1 VHPHP
6 ALVAAPLDLHPL
18 RPDLPQ
24 GHPMTTEPEPADHA
38 QLRDISIQFARHG
51 ITRRADRLLLTADHA
66 GRRLDTSADL
76 SWAEAAALQQRLRR
90 LPVGTLPHV
99 LGRLRAAEHAQHTP
113 GRPDTPT
120 GPTGPATASTRR
132 GVAA

>member
-1 VHPHP
+1 
-6 ALVAAPLDLHPL
+6 
-18 RPDLPQ
+18 
-24 GHPMTTEPEPADHA
+24 MTTEPEPADHA

-90 LPVGTLPHV
+90 LPVGTLPAV
-99 LGRLRAAEHAQHTP
+99 LDRLRAAERTRHTP
-113 GRPDTPT
+113 ARPDTPT
-120 GPTGPATASTRR
+120 GPDSPAATDARR

>member
-1 VHPHP
+1 V
-6 ALVAAPLDLHPL
+6 
-18 RPDLPQ
+18 
-24 GHPMTTEPEPADHA
+24 MTTSPPEPADHA

-51 ITRRADRLLLTADHA
+51 ITRRDDRLLLTSDHT

-90 LPVGTLPHV
+90 LPVGTLPRV
-99 LGRLRAAEHAQHTP
+99 LGRLRAAEHAQHTDEP
-113 GRPDTPT
+113 RARPDTPA
-120 GPTGPATASTRR
+120 GPDSPAATDARP